1 MAHIWLIV
9 FYPWQWPTASLTR
22 SFPFRTIE
30 AGVKLPS
37 MKRHKNRFGRKGP
50 RWGNDSQGACQMSVD
65 INSIL
70 IQALFLLFSYIQ
82 PVWQTRVLAKMP
94 LLLVG
99 MTTNTS
105 RVRCKMHV
113 RSPSQSVVKS
123 YRPVP
128 DFQWTYCLHLQSW
141 SDATRLTVTWNL
153 RLIVNNIQKEI
164 PFDKHY

>member
-1 MAHIWLIV
+1 MGLLLLLQMHYGRTRKYWHHHSVFCPQVERMAHIWLIV

-37 MKRHKNRFGRKGP
+37 MKCHKNRFGRKRP

-82 PVWQTRVLAKMP
+82 PVWQTRVLAWKP
-94 LLLVG
+94 LLLVR
-99 MTTNTS
+99 MTTNTTHI
-105 RVRCKMHV
+105 RCKMYV
-113 RSPSQSVVKS
+113 WFPS
-123 YRPVP
+123 
-128 DFQWTYCLHLQSW
+128 
-141 SDATRLTVTWNL
+141 
-153 RLIVNNIQKEI
+153 
-164 PFDKHY
+164 